1 MDDVYGVTRQATV
14 LQSVTTFAQEAEPF
28 THIENDE
35 AYQGALAV
43 VSNLM
48 EKAEDDP
55 NSPLNWA
62 IEGFAKAIARY
73 ENQLPE
79 VQAFAAAAANTPA
92 DIAVLR
98 LLMEQYELKGT
109 DFPEIGDKTLISK
122 ILNGSRSLTKDHI
135 TKLAERFD
143 ISPALF
149 FD

>member
-1 MDDVYGVTRQATV
+1 MKSQTSVI
-14 LQSVTTFAQEAEPF
+14 QSVTNFAQEAEPF

-48 EKAEDDP
+48 ESAEDDP

-79 VQAFAAAAANTPA
+79 VQEFEAAAANTPA
-92 DIAVLR
+92 DVAMLR
-98 LLMEQYELKGT
+98 LLMEQHELKGT

-122 ILNGSRSLTKDHI
+122 ILSGSRSLTKDHI
-135 TKLAERFD
+135 TKLAERFE

>member
-1 MDDVYGVTRQATV
+1 MSQASV
-14 LQSVTTFAQEAEPF
+14 LQSITSFAQEVEPF
-28 THIENDE
+28 THIENDK
-35 AYQGALAV
+35 AYQDALAV

-48 EKAEDDP
+48 EAAEDDP

-79 VQAFAAAAANTPA
+79 VKEFEAIAANTPA
-92 DIAVLR
+92 DVAMLR
-98 LLMEQYELKGT
+98 LLMEQHELKGT

>member
-28 THIENDE
+28 THIESDE
-35 AYQGALAV
+35 AYQDALAV

-48 EKAEDDP
+48 ETAEDDP

-79 VQAFAAAAANTPA
+79 VQEFEAAAANTPA
-92 DIAVLR
+92 DIAMLSKQHGANTSAIEVTNVSS
-98 LLMEQYELKGT
+98 QKNI
-109 DFPEIGDKTLISK
+109 FIGQT
-122 ILNGSRSLTKDHI
+122 
-135 TKLAERFD
+135 
-143 ISPALF
+143 
-149 FD
+149 

>member
-1 MDDVYGVTRQATV
+1 MKSYTSV
-14 LQSVTTFAQEAEPF
+14 LKSLNYFAQEAEPF

-48 EKAEDDP
+48 EAAEDDEP

-62 IEGFAKAIARY
+62 IEGFAKAIASY
-73 ENQLPE
+73 ESQLTE
-79 VQAFAAAAANTPA
+79 VQEFEAVAANTPA
-92 DIAVLR
+92 DIAMLR
-98 LLMEQYELKGT
+98 LLMEQHQLKGT

-122 ILNGSRSLTKDHI
+122 ILNGTRSLTKDHI
-135 TKLAERFD
+135 TKLAERFG

>member
-1 MDDVYGVTRQATV
+1 MKSYTSVI
-14 LQSVTTFAQEAEPF
+14 QSITNFAKEAEPF

-48 EKAEDDP
+48 DDAEDDP

-62 IEGFAKAIARY
+62 IEGFAKAIASY

-79 VQAFAAAAANTPA
+79 VQEFEAAAANTPA
-92 DIAVLR
+92 DIAMLR
-98 LLMEQYELKGT
+98 LLMEQHELKGT
-109 DFPEIGDKTLISK
+109 DFPEIGVKTLISK
-122 ILNGSRSLTKDHI
+122 ILNGSRSLTKEHI
-135 TKLAERFD
+135 TKLAERFG

>member
-1 MDDVYGVTRQATV
+1 MSQATV
-14 LQSVTTFAQEAEPF
+14 LKSLNYFAQEAEAF

-48 EKAEDDP
+48 EEAVDDP

-62 IEGFAKAIARY
+62 IEGFAKAIASY

-79 VQAFAAAAANTPA
+79 VQEFEAAAANIPA
-92 DIAVLR
+92 DIAMLR
-98 LLMEQYELKGT
+98 LLMEQHKLKGT

-122 ILNGSRSLTKDHI
+122 ILNGTRSLTKDHI
-135 TKLAERFD
+135 KKLAERFD
-143 ISPALF
+143 ISPAMF

>member
-1 MDDVYGVTRQATV
+1 MSQATV
-14 LQSVTTFAQEAEPF
+14 LQSVTNFAQEAEPF

-48 EKAEDDP
+48 ESAEDDP

-79 VQAFAAAAANTPA
+79 VQEFEAAAANTPA
-92 DIAVLR
+92 DVAMLR
-98 LLMEQYELKGT
+98 LLMDQHELKGT

-122 ILNGSRSLTKDHI
+122 ILSGSRSLTKDHI
-135 TKLAERFD
+135 KELAERFD

>member
-1 MDDVYGVTRQATV
+1 MSQATV
-14 LQSVTTFAQEAEPF
+14 LQSLTNFAQEAEAF

-48 EKAEDDP
+48 ESAEDDP

-62 IEGFAKAIARY
+62 IEGFAKAIANY
-73 ENQLPE
+73 ESQLSE
-79 VQAFAAAAANTPA
+79 VQDFEAEVASTPA
-92 DIAVLR
+92 DIRILR
-98 LLMEQYELKGT
+98 LLMDQHELKGT

-135 TKLAERFD
+135 TKLAERFG

-149 FD
+149 F

>member
-1 MDDVYGVTRQATV
+1 MSQATV
-14 LQSVTTFAQEAEPF
+14 LQSVTNFAQEAEPF
-28 THIENDE
+28 THIKNDE
-35 AYQGALAV
+35 AYQGALEV
-43 VSNLM
+43 VSSLM
-48 EKAEDDP
+48 ETAEDDQ

-62 IEGFAKAIARY
+62 IEGFAKAIASY

-79 VQAFAAAAANTPA
+79 VQEFEAAVASTPA
-92 DIAVLR
+92 DIRMLR
-98 LLMEQYELKGT
+98 LLMEQHKLNGT

>member
-1 MDDVYGVTRQATV
+1 MSQASV
-14 LQSVTTFAQEAEPF
+14 LQSITSFAQEAEPF
-28 THIENDE
+28 THIENDKD
-35 AYQGALAV
+35 YQDALAV

-48 EKAEDDP
+48 EAAEDDP
-55 NSPLNWA
+55 SSPLNWA

-73 ENQLPE
+73 ENQLAE
-79 VQAFAAAAANTPA
+79 VKEFETTAANTPA
-92 DIAVLR
+92 DVAMLR
-98 LLMEQYELKGT
+98 LLMEQHELNGT

-135 TKLAERFD
+135 KKLAERFN

>member
-1 MDDVYGVTRQATV
+1 MN
-14 LQSVTTFAQEAEPF
+14 TFS
-28 THIENDE
+28 HIENDE

-48 EKAEDDP
+48 ETAEDDP

-62 IEGFAKAIARY
+62 IESFAKAIASY
-73 ENQLPE
+73 EDQLPE
-79 VQAFAAAAANTPA
+79 VQAFEAEVASTPA
-92 DIAVLR
+92 DIRTLR
-98 LLMEQYELKGT
+98 LLMDQHELKET

-135 TKLAERFD
+135 TKLSERFD

>member
-1 MDDVYGVTRQATV
+1 MSQATV
-14 LQSVTTFAQEAEPF
+14 LQSVTNFAQEAEPF

-48 EKAEDDP
+48 ESAEDDP

-62 IEGFAKAIARY
+62 IEGFAKAIASY
-73 ENQLPE
+73 ENKLPE
-79 VQAFAAAAANTPA
+79 VQEFEAAAANTPA
-92 DIAVLR
+92 DIAMLR
-98 LLMEQYELKGT
+98 LLMEQHELKGT